1 MLLMLAPIQKGDFM
15 KNLLLRLVGAL
26 LFLIALSGCA
36 AIQHESALEWLQRQ
50 PWTSDSPT

>member
-1 MLLMLAPIQKGDFM
+1 LLLLAPIQKGDFM

-26 LFLIALSGCA
+26 LLLSALSGCA
-36 AIQHESALEWLQRQ
+36 AIQRESALEWLQRQ